1 MFVKIMMKLKLLWE
15 EKNMTVVEAQTN
27 AKLLVKGPIRH
38 LKEL

>member
-15 EKNMTVVEAQTN
+15 EKNMTVVEAQTH
-27 AKLLVKGPIRH
+27 AKLLVKDPIRH